1 MRGIKFTRKRLKEI
15 QKELVSRLEEPGL
28 SYDKECRLRGMIEQ
42 CMAFRRECF
51 SNDEV
56 FVTDVRTRLENMEI
70 RSLIRED
77 PHSTDARY
85 LQGVLDFNREYL
97 GVK

>member
-1 MRGIKFTRKRLKEI
+1 MRGIKFTRNRLEEI
-15 QKELVSRLEEPGL
+15 QKELENRLKEPGL

-42 CMAFRRECF
+42 CMAFKRECF
-51 SNDEV
+51 SNDEM
-56 FVTDVRTRLENMEI
+56 FVTDIRTRRENMEI

-85 LQGVLDFNREYL
+85 LQGVLDFNRECL